1 VSVPKHLPVSVPKH
15 LEPEPERRAFIP
27 IAEPSLGEREAEL
40 VADAVRSGWVS
51 SIGEYVTTFE
61 EGLASRCGVAHAI
74 ATSNGTTALH
84 LALAVAGVG
93 PEDEVVVPSLTFVAT
108 AAAVRYV
115 GASPVFAES
124 DPAHWCVDPGDV
136 ANRITSH
143 TRALLPVDL
152 YGHPADMDALAE
164 IAAEHELVMVEDA
177 AEALG
182 ARYRG
187 RPAGGLG
194 LLGVLS
200 FYGNKLITTG
210 EGGAVL
216 TDDPALAE
224 RARLLRDHAMD
235 PDRRY
240 WHGEIGFNYRITN
253 MQAALGVAQLE
264 RLDEFLERKRQIAAA
279 YQVGLQ
285 DLPGVTL
292 QEEADWASSAW
303 WMTTLRIDSSRVHR
317 DELATRLRAAGVD
330 SRPTFVP
337 LHLLPHLRQEGTLPV
352 AEAIG
357 SEGLSLPSSTSLT
370 DAELDHVIASVRAAV
385 TRS

>member
-1 VSVPKHLPVSVPKH
+1 MTAVER
-15 LEPEPERRAFIP
+15 LEPEPARRAFIP
-27 IAEPSLGEREAEL
+27 VAEPSIGEREIEL
-40 VADAVRSGWVS
+40 VAAAVRSGWVS
-51 SIGEYVTTFE
+51 SIGEYVTAFE
-61 EGLASRCGVAHAI
+61 EELASRCGVAHAI

-84 LALAVAGVG
+84 LALAVAGIG
-93 PEDEVVVPSLTFVAT
+93 PEDEVIVPSLTFVAT

-136 ANRITSH
+136 ANRVTPR
-143 TRALLPVDL
+143 TRALVAVDL
-152 YGHPADMDALAE
+152 YGHPADMDALTE
-164 IAAEHELVMVEDA
+164 IAAEHDLVVVEDA

-182 ARYRG
+182 ARYRQ

-216 TDDPALAE
+216 TDDRALAE

-235 PDRRY
+235 PHRRY

-264 RLDEFLERKRQIAAA
+264 RLDEFLQRKRQIAATYRA
-279 YQVGLQ
+279 GLQ
-285 DLPGVTL
+285 EVPGVSL
-292 QEEADWASSAW
+292 QEEADWASSAC
-303 WMTTLRIDSSRVHR
+303 WMTTLRIDGSRIDR
-317 DELATRLRAAGVD
+317 DELAARLRVAGVD
-330 SRPTFVP
+330 TRPAFVP
-337 LHLLPHLRQEGTLPV
+337 LHLLPHLRQEGALPV

-370 DAELDHVIASVRAAV
+370 DAELDHVIASVRAAIP
-385 TRS
+385 RS

>member
-1 VSVPKHLPVSVPKH
+1 MDT
-15 LEPEPERRAFIP
+15 EPERRAFIP
-27 IAEPSLGEREAEL
+27 ISEPTLGEREIEL
-40 VADAVRSGWVS
+40 VSDAVRSGWVS
-51 SIGEYVTTFE
+51 SIGEYVTAFE
-61 EGLASRCGVAHAI
+61 KELAECCGVAHAV

-84 LALAVAGVG
+84 LSLAVAGIG
-93 PEDEVVVPSLTFVAT
+93 PDDEVIVPSLTFVAT

-115 GASPVFAES
+115 GASPVLADS
-124 DPAHWCVDPGDV
+124 DPAHWCVDPEDV
-136 ANRITSH
+136 ANRITPR
-143 TRALLPVDL
+143 TRAIVAVDL

-164 IAAEHELVMVEDA
+164 IASEHDVVLVEDA
-177 AEALG
+177 AESLG
-182 ARYRG
+182 ADYRG

-216 TDDPALAE
+216 TDDPVLAD

-235 PDRRY
+235 PKRRY

-264 RLDEFLERKRQIAAA
+264 RLDEFLERKRAIAAVYRA
-279 YQVGLQ
+279 GLQ

-292 QEEADWASSAW
+292 QEEADWARSSW
-303 WMTTLRIDSSRVHR
+303 WMTTLRIDAACGVDR
-317 DELATRLRAAGVD
+317 DELAARLRADGVD
-330 SRPTFVP
+330 SRPAFVP
-337 LHLLPHLRQEGTLPV
+337 LHLLPHLRQDGTLPV

-357 SEGLSLPSSTSLT
+357 GEGLSLPSSTSLT
-370 DAELDHVIASVRAAV
+370 DSELEHVIGSVRRAMR
-385 TRS
+385 RS

>member
-1 VSVPKHLPVSVPKH
+1 MSVAKR

-27 IAEPSLGEREAEL
+27 IAEPSLGEREVEL

-51 SIGEYVTTFE
+51 SIGEYVTAFE
-61 EGLASRCGVAHAI
+61 DELASRCGVAHAI

-84 LALAVAGVG
+84 LALAVAGIG
-93 PEDEVVVPSLTFVAT
+93 PADEVIVPSLTFVAT

-115 GASPVFAES
+115 GASPVLAES
-124 DPAHWCVDPGDV
+124 DPAHWCVDPADV
-136 ANRITSH
+136 ASRVTAR
-143 TRALLPVDL
+143 TRAVVAVDL
-152 YGHPADMDALAE
+152 YGHPAEMDALNE
-164 IAAEHELVMVEDA
+164 IAAEHDLTVVEDA
-177 AEALG
+177 AESLG
-182 ARYRG
+182 AVYQQ

-194 LLGVLS
+194 RLGILS

-216 TDDPALAE
+216 TDDPALAD

-264 RLDEFLERKRQIAAA
+264 RLDEFLARKREIAAVYRA
-279 YQVGLQ
+279 GLQ
-285 DLPGVTL
+285 DVPGVSF
-292 QEEADWASSAW
+292 QEEADWATSSW
-303 WMTTLRIDSSRVHR
+303 WMTTLRLAADRGVDR
-317 DELATRLRAAGVD
+317 DELAVRLRADGVD
-330 SRPTFVP
+330 SRPAFVP
-337 LHLLPHLRQEGTLPV
+337 LHLLPHLRQEGPLPV
-352 AEAIG
+352 AEAVG

-370 DAELDHVIASVRAAV
+370 DSELEHVIGSVRSALS
-385 TRS
+385 RS